1 MEDPAGTS
9 AERSHRVCLRAAPG
23 TRSDVCGGSRRKRW
37 TAREASAGRE
47 RVPPKQGMGQ
57 KMIALYWLCMKLSG
71 ARPGWGQLHTAR
83 CGATEA
89 ANPPPTV
96 PAERESPESEPA
108 AASVLT
114 LAISPQGEASAGQTS
129 SRGVQKVSG
138 YRRSRG
144 VQKVSGRTEGLGAY
158 RRSRGVYRRSRGVQK
173 ASGYAEGV
181 EAHRRPRVRRN
192 GPARPR
198 GGPGVQPRRAGGRR
212 ITEVVSRPGCVGRR
226 AFGKAATELRTISY
240 VEGRPTAR
248 RGAD

>member
-138 YRRSRG
+138 RTEGLGAYRRSRG

-158 RRSRGVYRRSRGVQK
+158 RRPRDTQRVSRRTEGLGC
-173 ASGYAEGV
+173 AET
-181 EAHRRPRVRRN
+181 AL
-192 GPARPR
+192 PARGEGQASSRDAPE
-198 GGPGVQPRRAGGRR
+198 AGG
-212 ITEVVSRPGCVGRR
+212 S
-226 AFGKAATELRTISY
+226 LRW
-240 VEGRPTAR
+240 
-248 RGAD
+248 